1 MSLHLHKTNFENFE
15 RILRMCCAMKIDEQ
29 KVFVTIYIICYKTPL
44 HCCRSGVCPLRRG
57 AAAGCGLHLGL
68 GRREAGLQ
76 LAGVRRAAQEEP
88 ARREHAA
95 DQGGGRGQAQE
106 RVRGLGRRGI
116 QQLAK

>member
-1 MSLHLHKTNFENFE
+1 
-15 RILRMCCAMKIDEQ
+15 MKVDEQ
-29 KVFVTIYIICYKTPL
+29 LKVFVTIYIICYKTPL
-44 HCCRSGVCPLRRG
+44 QCCRSGVCPLRRG

-68 GRREAGLQ
+68 GGREAGLQ
-76 LAGVRRAAQEEP
+76 LAGVRHAAQEEP